1 MSRGL
6 KILKEQGL
14 KSFLKYRAKK
24 FKNSFAANLNK
35 HFGKFYPKLPQNY
48 NFMLFAYG
56 VSGHLALL
64 NFLKFCGLNEIFAIR
79 SGTIMSYSEIKNKLI
94 SSTGKNFLTI
104 AFYRPTKKFKLAN
117 LFCDVPIIITL
128 RDPIS
133 RLKTAVNHGYLSYN
147 NFTGDI
153 KFELNINPNEA
164 LGTVSYDTE
173 TKELAATPQIS
184 CTKKIVDEL
193 MDFKYASNL
202 TPFLG
207 GGGGNSRQVIYIDV
221 EDLKADKA
229 FDTMQK
235 LSKILHFNPPKEE
248 DRAKFECKAWDDYR
262 IFLPFIVFIDHKDF
276 PQLKEK
282 ITIVVTKEQELQAN
296 LKDAKNLF
304 LNENDLCYKH
314 IGIGIEQ
321 KHYELIKKDEYIKE
335 RLKSYFK
342 EFVKALDEK
351 ANFRKQHALNENDV
365 LEYFKNNA
373 TLALKLKALLDRELT
388 HIKQTR
394 PDIIEKWKHY
404 AEFEKICEEFA
415 RIEG

>member
-202 TPFLG
+202 TPFL

-415 RIEG
+415 RIV

>member
-221 EDLKADKA
+221 EDLKAGKA

-282 ITIVVTKEQELQAN
+282 IIIVVTKEQELQAN

-415 RIEG
+415 RIV

>member
-207 GGGGNSRQVIYIDV
+207 GGGETLV
-221 EDLKADKA
+221 
-229 FDTMQK
+229 
-235 LSKILHFNPPKEE
+235 
-248 DRAKFECKAWDDYR
+248 
-262 IFLPFIVFIDHKDF
+262 
-276 PQLKEK
+276 
-282 ITIVVTKEQELQAN
+282 
-296 LKDAKNLF
+296 
-304 LNENDLCYKH
+304 
-314 IGIGIEQ
+314 
-321 KHYELIKKDEYIKE
+321 
-335 RLKSYFK
+335 KSF
-342 EFVKALDEK
+342 
-351 ANFRKQHALNENDV
+351 
-365 LEYFKNNA
+365 
-373 TLALKLKALLDRELT
+373 TSM
-388 HIKQTR
+388 
-394 PDIIEKWKHY
+394 
-404 AEFEKICEEFA
+404 
-415 RIEG
+415 

>member
-207 GGGGNSRQVIYIDV
+207 GGGNSRQVIYIDV

-404 AEFEKICEEFA
+404 AEFEKICKEFA

>member
-207 GGGGNSRQVIYIDV
+207 GGGNSRQVIYIDV
-221 EDLKADKA
+221 EDLKAGKA

-282 ITIVVTKEQELQAN
+282 IIIVVTKEQELQAN

-415 RIEG
+415 RIV